1 MQSKDF
7 GPNKN
12 LTVRWT
18 TVIFDSVNVIIKFPN
33 TCRLFLLVRMEVM
46 EGD

>member
-18 TVIFDSVNVIIKFPN
+18 TVIFDSVNVIIKFPK
-33 TCRLFLLVRMEVM
+33 TCRMFLLVRIEVM